1 MGYPPGCEA
10 RMTDLQQYQ
19 QHARDCMA
27 LTGKTRDHTQA
38 GQRLKI
44 AAAWIKLA
52 EEAERCEGKHRA

>member
-1 MGYPPGCEA
+1 
-10 RMTDLQQYQ
+10 MTDLQQYQ

-52 EEAERCEGKHRA
+52 EEAERREGKHRA